1 MFALRP
7 EVFSVAVTLRIPLT
21 STSKTTSRTASPA
34 FIGGMGARVNSP
46 REVLSSQL
54 TRSPWNTGNCTVCWL
69 SATVVKVLSN
79 ALVSAHGGSQN
90 ADENPKMVSRRVP
103 SRSRLR
109 RPFVGDAS
117 QACAFPDETAWS
129 KKDCLKR
136 PFMCTGCKRQAQ
148 VISTRSWSMVVAG
161 NAILCGCCNV
171 VEQKSTFEVPRT
183 GPELLPTLQW
193 QVHLPG
199 PLGKERVRRGKEQ
212 GKRMKRSVP
221 FFKTGDG
228 LATRNH
234 RSEDITLHGNAK
246 R

>member
-117 QACAFPDETAWS
+117 RACAFPDETAWY
-129 KKDCLKR
+129 KKNCLKR
-136 PFMCTGCKRQAQ
+136 PFLCTGCKRQAQ
-148 VISTRSWSMVVAG
+148 VISTRS
-161 NAILCGCCNV
+161 
-171 VEQKSTFEVPRT
+171 
-183 GPELLPTLQW
+183 
-193 QVHLPG
+193 
-199 PLGKERVRRGKEQ
+199 
-212 GKRMKRSVP
+212 
-221 FFKTGDG
+221 
-228 LATRNH
+228 
-234 RSEDITLHGNAK
+234 
-246 R
+246 